1 MKKLLLLSLMA
12 ALPMVALS
20 ATTQVTA
27 QLRVVDPSSEVYLD
41 LSSTSA
47 GFGNVFIAPGDVELT
62 NPINIIL
69 GGTNTSNAYV
79 SVPSAL
85 QLTSGSNHISATA
98 KLTTTDTDA
107 TVYNHGGYVFL
118 ASNDT
123 LDTDTDHYVSGQLS
137 VSLNLAGTEQPGRY
151 NGTIPVYAA
160 YN

>member
-27 QLRVVDPSSEVYLD
+27 QLRVVDPASEVYLS

-47 GFGNVFIAPGDVELT
+47 AFGDVIITSGDVDLT
-62 NPINIIL
+62 DPISIIL
-69 GGTNTSNAYV
+69 GGTNAANAYV
-79 SVPSAL
+79 SVPRVV
-85 QLTSGSNHISATA
+85 QLSSGTNHINATA
-98 KLTTTDTDA
+98 KLTTTDGGA

-151 NGTIPVYAA
+151 GGIIPVYAA

>member
-27 QLRVVDPSSEVYLD
+27 QLRVVDPTSEVYLD

-47 GFGNVFIAPGDVELT
+47 AFGNVLITPGDVDLT
-62 NPINIIL
+62 TPISIIL
-69 GGTNTSNAYV
+69 GGTNAASAYV

-85 QLTSGSNHISATA
+85 QLTSGTNHISATA
-98 KLTTTDTDA
+98 KLTTTDTGA
-107 TVYNHGGYVFL
+107 TIYNHGGYVFL
-118 ASNDT
+118 SSNEQ
-123 LDTDTDHYVSGQLS
+123 LDADSDHYVSGELS

-151 NGTIPVYAA
+151 SGSIPVYAT